1 MVTPLGPEGWKVS
14 TVGDDI
20 AWIRPGPDVKLRAI
34 NPEAG
39 FFGVAPGTSETTNP
53 IPWLH
58 LRRKTIFT
66 DVAVTPEGG
75 VWWEGMIQPS
85 KKRKIKNQ
93 KSRSDPCGGFI
104 LRKRGVRS
112 TCCAPRLHHDGPL
125 SQRFRM
131 IALQVSGASERVRPV
146 GSKYCGR

>member
-20 AWIRPGPDVKLRAI
+20 AWIRPDPDGKVRAI

-53 IPWLH
+53 MPWLH

-85 KKRKIKNQ
+85 KKRKLRIKN
-93 KSRSDPCGGFI
+93 PVPIPAGG
-104 LRKRGVRS
+104 S
-112 TCCAPRLHHDGPL
+112 YCA
-125 SQRFRM
+125 SV
-131 IALQVSGASERVRPV
+131 VSGLLVARHV
-146 GSKYCGR
+146 CTMTGRCRSVLG